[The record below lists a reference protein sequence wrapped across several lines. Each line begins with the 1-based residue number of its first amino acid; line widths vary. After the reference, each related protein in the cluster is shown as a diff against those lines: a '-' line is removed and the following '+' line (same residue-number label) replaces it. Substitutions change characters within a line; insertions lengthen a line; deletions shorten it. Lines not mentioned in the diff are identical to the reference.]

1 MWLLIR
7 HPFLT
12 IALISKSFQSLDS
25 HLSAGFAPVRAV
37 LGARFTDSSS
47 SDHGN
52 LIPLRQGTES
62 SHRVMRIIG
71 FITPLPQNGGNSQGE
86 VVMDK
91 VVDRSGIPDFMYVKW
106 SNQFF
111 GMGGSCVT
119 TCFLLLLPIMHRWA
133 RGILIDL
140 LFVLSQEKTRGCQHH
155 SHKELGLAMDTNL
168 YPVALDP
175 DLLYLVLVL
184 VRTWAKG
191 CWARCFQ

>member
-1 MWLLIR
+1 
-7 HPFLT
+7 
-12 IALISKSFQSLDS
+12 
-25 HLSAGFAPVRAV
+25 
-37 LGARFTDSSS
+37 
-47 SDHGN
+47 
-52 LIPLRQGTES
+52 
-62 SHRVMRIIG
+62 MRIIG

-111 GMGGSCVT
+111 GKG
-119 TCFLLLLPIMHRWA
+119 
-133 RGILIDL
+133 DL

-191 CWARCFQ
+191 CWASWDADLEDFSTDSCILYSNRYNHHKESDVGDLRVTLGFARNPQRTIKGTTLDRPSPNKREWLKPTIDRTQSYAKVRKPLHQLTK